1 MSGSGIMED
10 GGVGVEDDIMLVRPR
25 TRLVSRMSR
34 ILVREETLDPSFL
47 PPRLVHREK
56 ELELTSKRYREA
68 FVKGLP
74 YNLMLTGP
82 VGSGKTALARLV
94 GADLQRAG
102 RTGGYPVHVAYV
114 NCWRRASDRTVMLD
128 LLRSVDVS
136 LPDRGYSLS
145 EMLDVFEQGIRKNP
159 RHLLV
164 LLDEASSLVRQE
176 TKLVYLLS
184 RSREVELGSI
194 SLVLIAV
201 EDLLPYLDPASR
213 SSFGV
218 THRLSLAPYDR
229 AAISDILAARAELA
243 LRPGSHEPEVLDQ
256 IARIAAPNGDARFAL
271 ELLAGAAHAA
281 EDAGADAISAEHV
294 RRAKGSLL
302 PTVSET
308 QLEALS
314 TNELGVLLS
323 LSRTLKGRAT
333 STPSQKLR
341 TNHTALLEELRASA
355 MSRTTFWRTLK
366 ELERDGLVTLETGSS
381 GESSQV
387 AMDELPASYLAT
399 LLEERLGRGRA
410 RKG

>member
-1 MSGSGIMED
+1 VPS
-10 GGVGVEDDIMLVRPR
+10 
-25 TRLVSRMSR
+25 

-47 PPRLVHREK
+47 PARLVRREP
-56 ELELTSKRYREA
+56 ELELLRRRYREA
-68 FVKGLP
+68 LGKGLP
-74 YNLMLTGP
+74 YHLLLTGG
-82 VGSGKTALARLV
+82 VGSGKTALARRL
-94 GADLQRAG
+94 ATDLEHGG
-102 RTGGYPVHVAYV
+102 RLGGFPVKAAYV

-128 LLRSVDVS
+128 LLRTVQVS

-159 RHLLV
+159 AHLLV

-201 EDLLPYLDPASR
+201 EDLFPYLDSPSR

-229 AAISDILAARAELA
+229 AALTDILESRAQLA
-243 LRPGSHEPEVLDQ
+243 LRPGSVDRETLDQ

-271 ELLAGAAHAA
+271 EVLSGAAHAA
-281 EDAGADAISAEHV
+281 EDAGADSVTAEHV

-302 PTVSET
+302 PTMTET
-308 QLEALS
+308 QLESLS
-314 TNELGVLLS
+314 TQELGVLLA
-323 LSRTLKGRAT
+323 LSRTLKRRGAT
-333 STPSQKLR
+333 TSSQKLR
-341 TNHTALLEELRASA
+341 ANHTTLLEELGASP

-366 ELERDGLVTLETGSS
+366 ELERDGLIVLEGGAS
-381 GESSQV
+381 GESNTVS
-387 AMDELPASYLAT
+387 MDELPASLLTT
-399 LLEERLGRGRA
+399 LLEERVGRGRS
-410 RKG
+410 RKT

>member
-1 MSGSGIMED
+1 MSS
-10 GGVGVEDDIMLVRPR
+10 V
-25 TRLVSRMSR
+25 TR
-34 ILVREETLDPSFL
+34 ILLKEETLDPSFV
-47 PPRLVHREK
+47 PPRLVRREK
-56 ELELTSKRYREA
+56 ELELTFRRYREA
-68 FVKGLP
+68 LGKGLP
-74 YNLMLTGP
+74 YHLLLTGG
-82 VGSGKTALARLV
+82 VGSGKTALARRL
-94 GADLQRAG
+94 GSDLERGG
-102 RTGGYPVHVAYV
+102 RLGGFPVKIAYV

-128 LLRSVDVS
+128 LLRTVDVS

-145 EMLDVFEQGIRKNP
+145 EMLDVFEQGVR
-159 RHLLV
+159 RHPQHLVV

-176 TKLVYLLS
+176 TKLVYLLT
-184 RSREVELGSI
+184 RSHEVELGSI
-194 SLVLIAV
+194 SLILIAV
-201 EDLLPYLDPASR
+201 EDLLPFLDPASR

-229 AAISDILAARAELA
+229 DALTDILAARAELA
-243 LRPGSHEPEVLDQ
+243 LRPGSFERDVLDQ

-271 ELLAGAAHAA
+271 EILAGAAHAA

-308 QLEALS
+308 QLETLS
-314 TNELGVLLS
+314 TNQLGVLLAI
-323 LSRTLKGRAT
+323 SRTLKRRGG
-333 STPSQKLR
+333 SVPSQKLR
-341 TNHTALLEELRASA
+341 ASHAALLEELRAPA

-366 ELERDGLVTLETGSS
+366 ELDRDGLVTLETAGS

-410 RKG
+410 SKG

>member
-1 MSGSGIMED
+1 MPATRAAGRSVSPMAR
-10 GGVGVEDDIMLVRPR
+10 VLVK
-25 TRLVSRMSR
+25 
-34 ILVREETLDPSFL
+34 EETLDPSYL
-47 PPRLVHREK
+47 PSRLVRREK
-56 ELELTSKRYREA
+56 EVEVTHRRFREA
-68 FVKGLP
+68 LSKGLP
-74 YNLMLTGP
+74 YHLLLTGG
-82 VGSGKTALARLV
+82 VGSGKTALARRL
-94 GADLQRAG
+94 GADLERGGRLAG
-102 RTGGYPVHVAYV
+102 FPVKTAYV

-128 LLRSVDVS
+128 LLRSVQVS

-145 EMLDVFEQGIRKNP
+145 EMLDVFEQGIRRNP
-159 RHLLV
+159 QHLLV

-176 TKLVYLLS
+176 TKLVYLLT
-184 RSREVELGSI
+184 RSHEVELGSI

-201 EDLLPYLDPASR
+201 EDLFPYLDPASR

-229 AAISDILAARAELA
+229 EALVDILASRAEVA
-243 LRPGSHEPEVLDQ
+243 LRPGSYDRDVLDQ

-271 ELLAGAAHAA
+271 EILAGAAHAA
-281 EDAGADAISAEHV
+281 EDVSAEAITAEHV

-302 PTVSET
+302 PSLSET

-314 TNELGVLLS
+314 TNQLGVLLAV
-323 LSRTLKGRAT
+323 SRTLKKRGG
-333 STPSQKLR
+333 SVPSQKLR
-341 TNHTALLEELRASA
+341 VTHTALLEELHAPA

-366 ELERDGLVTLETGSS
+366 ELERDGLVTLETAGS

-410 RKG
+410 TAR

>member
-1 MSGSGIMED
+1 MAPS
-10 GGVGVEDDIMLVRPR
+10 RPR
-25 TRLVSRMSR
+25 RRTVGPMPR
-34 ILVREETLDPSFL
+34 ILLKEETLDPSYL
-47 PPRLVHREK
+47 PARLVRREK
-56 ELELTSKRYREA
+56 ELELTYRRYREA
-68 FVKGLP
+68 LSKGLP
-74 YNLMLTGP
+74 YHLLLTGG
-82 VGSGKTALARLV
+82 VGSGKTALARRL
-94 GADLQRAG
+94 GADLERGG
-102 RTGGYPVHVAYV
+102 RLANLPVHAAYV

-128 LLRSVDVS
+128 LLRSVHVS

-159 RHLLV
+159 QHLVV

-184 RSREVELGSI
+184 RSHEVELGSI

-201 EDLLPYLDPASR
+201 EDLFPYLDPASR

-229 AAISDILAARAELA
+229 AALADILVARSGLA
-243 LRPGSHEPEVLDQ
+243 LRPGSVERDVLDQ

-271 ELLAGAAHAA
+271 EVLSGAAHAA
-281 EDAGADAISAEHV
+281 EDEGAESITAEHV
-294 RRAKGSLL
+294 RRSKGSLL

-314 TNELGVLLS
+314 TPELGVLLS

-341 TNHTALLEELRASA
+341 SNHTALLEELGASP

-366 ELERDGLVTLETGSS
+366 ELERDGLVTLETGAS

-410 RKG
+410 RKR

>member
-1 MSGSGIMED
+1 MG
-10 GGVGVEDDIMLVRPR
+10 
-25 TRLVSRMSR
+25 R
-34 ILVREETLDPSFL
+34 ILVREDTLDPSFV
-47 PPRLVHREK
+47 PPRLVHRER
-56 ELELTSKRYREA
+56 EIDLISKRFREA
-68 FVKGLP
+68 FAQGLP
-74 YNLMLTGP
+74 YHLMLTGG
-82 VGSGKTALARLV
+82 VGSGKTALARRV
-94 GADLQRAG
+94 GADLQQAG
-102 RTGGYPVHVAYV
+102 RTRGYPVHVAYV

-184 RSREVELGSI
+184 RSREVGLGTI

-201 EDLLPYLDPASR
+201 EDLFPYLDTASR

-229 AAISDILAARAELA
+229 AALTDILAARAELA
-243 LRPGSHEPEVLDQ
+243 LRPGSVEPEVLDQ
-256 IARIAAPNGDARFAL
+256 VARIAAPNGDARFAL
-271 ELLAGAAHAA
+271 EILSGAAHAA

-302 PTVSET
+302 PTLSET

-341 TNHTALLEELRASA
+341 AAHSTLLEELGAPP

-366 ELERDGLVTLETGSS
+366 ELERDGLVTLETGAT

>member
-1 MSGSGIMED
+1 
-10 GGVGVEDDIMLVRPR
+10 
-25 TRLVSRMSR
+25 MSR
-34 ILVREETLDPSFL
+34 ILVREETLDPSYL
-47 PPRLVHREK
+47 PPRLVHRER
-56 ELELTSKRYREA
+56 EVELTGKRFREA
-68 FVKGLP
+68 FQKGLP
-74 YNLMLTGP
+74 YHLMLTGG
-82 VGSGKTALARLV
+82 VGSGKTALARRV
-94 GADLQRAG
+94 GADLARAG
-102 RTGGYPVHVAYV
+102 RTGGFPVHVAYV

-201 EDLLPYLDPASR
+201 EDLLPFLDPASR

-218 THRLSLAPYDR
+218 THRLALAPYDR
-229 AAISDILAARAELA
+229 SALVDILAARAELA
-243 LRPGSHEPEVLDQ
+243 LRPGSWDPDVLEQ
-256 IARIAAPNGDARFAL
+256 IARIASPNGDARFAL
-271 ELLAGAAHAA
+271 EILAGAAHLA
-281 EDAGADAISAEHV
+281 EDADAEALTGEHV
-294 RRAKGSLL
+294 RRAKGSIL
-302 PTVSET
+302 PTVTET
-308 QLEALS
+308 QIEALS
-314 TNELGVLLS
+314 TQELGVLLA
-323 LSRTLKGRAT
+323 LSRTLKGRST

-341 TNHTALLEELRASA
+341 ANHAALLEELGAPP

-366 ELERDGLVTLETGSS
+366 ELERDGLVTLETGAS

-387 AMDELPASYLAT
+387 AMDEMPASFLAT

>member
-1 MSGSGIMED
+1 MSSLAR
-10 GGVGVEDDIMLVRPR
+10 VL
-25 TRLVSRMSR
+25 LK
-34 ILVREETLDPSFL
+34 EETLDSSYL

-56 ELELTSKRYREA
+56 ELELAYRRFREA
-68 FVKGLP
+68 LSKGLP
-74 YNLMLTGP
+74 SHLLLTGG
-82 VGSGKTALARLV
+82 VGSGKTALARRL
-94 GADLQRAG
+94 GADLERGG
-102 RTGGYPVHVAYV
+102 RLGGLPVKTAYV

-128 LLRSVDVS
+128 LLRSVHVS

-159 RHLLV
+159 QHLLV

-184 RSREVELGSI
+184 RSHEVELGSI

-201 EDLLPYLDPASR
+201 EDLFPFLDPASR

-218 THRLSLAPYDR
+218 TRRLSLAPYDR
-229 AAISDILAARAELA
+229 EALVDILASRAEIA
-243 LRPGSHEPEVLDQ
+243 LRSGSYDRDVLDHV
-256 IARIAAPNGDARFAL
+256 ARIAAPNGDARFAL

-281 EDAGADAISAEHV
+281 DDEGADAISAEHV
-294 RRAKGSLL
+294 RRAKGSIM
-302 PTVSET
+302 PTVTEN

-314 TNELGVLLS
+314 TNQLGVLLS
-323 LSRTLKGRAT
+323 LSRMLKGRGS
-333 STPSQKLR
+333 STASQKLR
-341 TNHTALLEELRASA
+341 ANHTALLEELRASP

-366 ELERDGLVTLETGSS
+366 ELERDGLVTLETGGS

-387 AMDELPASYLAT
+387 AMDELPASFLAT

-410 RKG
+410 SKG